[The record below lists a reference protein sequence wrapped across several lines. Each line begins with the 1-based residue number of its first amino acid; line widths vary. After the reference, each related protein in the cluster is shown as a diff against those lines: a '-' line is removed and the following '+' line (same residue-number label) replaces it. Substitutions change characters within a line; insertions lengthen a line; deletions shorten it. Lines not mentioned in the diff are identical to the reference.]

1 MFSTLIFCSRPEFF
15 QLITLI
21 IETFARQTFANFAS
35 FRFFRE
41 SLCRENLKT
50 AIRESLSR
58 EFFSTFQLK
67 ISWFFQPPPSSTEI
81 LKGALFSADSFFLH
95 FSLHLECNT
104 KEQIQELMSPFF
116 EYGTGD
122 SRVFIHTHLILKA
135 SETGIW
141 KVFS

>member
-21 IETFARQTFANFAS
+21 IETFANFAS

-67 ISWFFQPPPSSTEI
+67 IFWFFQTPLLSTEI
-81 LKGALFSADSFFLH
+81 LKGALFSADSFFLY

-116 EYGTGD
+116 EYSTGD
-122 SRVFIHTHLILKA
+122 SREFIL
-135 SETGIW
+135 
-141 KVFS
+141 V